1 MKPFKIFKKKC
12 RFEKSLLILSE
23 KGFSEEYAESLK
35 AELAAAERKQ
45 DIAKGKSFLANALLI
60 LGSINEAYQT
70 FEEIDLKK
78 LEPHLVGNLVSNMIF
93 ADLDRKSVV

>member
-35 AELAAAERKQ
+35 VFAFHEAFSPFLVFTHQPEICDNNVVSAMLQVVTYFIKNPFIIYVARK
-45 DIAKGKSFLANALLI
+45 FFPTT
-60 LGSINEAYQT
+60 IN
-70 FEEIDLKK
+70 F
-78 LEPHLVGNLVSNMIF
+78 S
-93 ADLDRKSVV
+93 